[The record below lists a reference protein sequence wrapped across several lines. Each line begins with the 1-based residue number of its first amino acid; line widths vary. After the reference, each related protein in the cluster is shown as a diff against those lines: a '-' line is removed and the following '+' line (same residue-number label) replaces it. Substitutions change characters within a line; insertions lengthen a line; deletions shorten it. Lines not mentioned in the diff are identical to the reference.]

1 MNPKQ
6 IVGKKPTLNLMIIII
21 ILINLFK
28 KQILIMKD
36 YLQESGINIK
46 IISLQIFKLKI
57 RLIVILRKK

>member
-36 YLQESGINIK
+36 YLQELGINIK

>member
-36 YLQESGINIK
+36 NLQESGINIK

>member
-46 IISLQIFKLKI
+46 IIILQIFKLKI